1 MEPETSYAYTLTV
14 PYSLFTNWGF
24 FESRGYLPG
33 MPGDQITET
42 PEEPLSFERPREV
55 SLGLSESEAWE
66 FSQACDDLGE
76 GFGTC
81 VADMSG
87 ILALLGSII

>member
-1 MEPETSYAYTLTV
+1 MEPTTSHAYTLTL
-14 PYSLFTNWGF
+14 PYSLFINWGF

-33 MPGDQITET
+33 MPGEQITET
-42 PEEPLSFERPREV
+42 PEEPLSFERPSEV

-81 VADMSG
+81 VADMSS
-87 ILALLGSII
+87 ILNLLESTI